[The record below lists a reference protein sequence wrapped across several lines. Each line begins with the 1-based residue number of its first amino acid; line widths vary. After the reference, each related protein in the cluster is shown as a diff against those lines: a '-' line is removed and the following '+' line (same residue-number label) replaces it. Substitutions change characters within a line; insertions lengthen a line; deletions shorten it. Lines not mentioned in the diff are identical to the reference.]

1 MTPKA
6 RFEAYLA
13 EAERLEC
20 QRRIAARAAELQKL
34 RRDRAYRELTGKAM
48 LKAMAVMGGL
58 FVLGVVLVLRLVWGI
73 RFPWEN

>member
-1 MTPKA
+1 MTPQA

-13 EAERLEC
+13 EAERME
-20 QRRIAARAAELQKL
+20 RKREAAILQQL

-48 LKAMAVMGGL
+48 LKALAVMGGL

-73 RFPWEN
+73 RFPWE